1 MTRSLNDCCCSNTT
15 MRSICIVVQ
24 LNLAVK
30 NIKALSVAIE
40 KQEWITFAPLSSSK
54 MFRTAVSQ
62 YECSQAFM

>member
-1 MTRSLNDCCCSNTT
+1 

-40 KQEWITFAPLSSSK
+40 KQEWIPFAPLSSSK
-54 MFRTAVSQ
+54 MFRIAVSH